1 MKGLKWMKDPLK
13 RCNFQK
19 SMELFVGFVCSNA
32 QSHLK
37 RFKVGRNPPNPSRFV
52 ALFHHP
58 QSLSGCV
65 DRPMPDQSLNH
76 RKFIRWKK
84 NSVEKSPQRLAFF
97 SVTNW
102 ASTCAIFIWFPIFVC
117 YLMQDP
123 DLHQSVS
130 QFCEIWI
137 CDEINWYL
145 TFNFYKSR

>member
-52 ALFHHP
+52 ALFHYP

-65 DRPMPDQSLNH
+65 YRPMPDQSLNH

-97 SVTNW
+97 PW
-102 ASTCAIFIWFPIFVC
+102 Q
-117 YLMQDP
+117 YERQLMQFSSDF
-123 DLHQSVS
+123 
-130 QFCEIWI
+130 QFSFAISCRTLIYTKVCLSYVKFEFVLK
-137 CDEINWYL
+137 L
-145 TFNFYKSR
+145 TDI